1 MKNINIALNNALKT
15 QSAGANNDIPC
26 YVKIKSG
33 PDSGKFICDKQGS
46 KLEFKCNE
54 AMIAMEL
61 PGKYSFVNIEA
72 GGRL

>member
-33 PDSGKFICDKQGS
+33 PDSGKFICDTQGS
-46 KLEFKCNE
+46 KLEFN
-54 AMIAMEL
+54 AMKL
-61 PGKYSFVNIEA
+61 
-72 GGRL
+72 